1 MCKVDRMTFESIKPR
16 GSSRFNETHWSMV
29 IAAGQKD
36 SQAGEALQRL
46 CQIYWYPL
54 YAFVRRQGHGKS
66 DAEDLTQEFFARLLA
81 RDDLATVDR
90 EKGRFRSFLLASM
103 KHFLA
108 NEWDREQAQKR
119 GGGKRILSIKLEE
132 PESKYAVEPFH
143 DITPDKL
150 YDRRWAMTVL
160 HQVTAKLREEMRA
173 EGKDVQFEQMK
184 IFLAGGKGEVRYAE
198 VAQNLG
204 ISEAAVKTAVHRLRR
219 RYRQLLSAEIADTVE
234 TKQDVEQELRYLL
247 AALAE

>member
-1 MCKVDRMTFESIKPR
+1 LCKVDRMTFESIKNR
-16 GSSRFNETHWSMV
+16 GSSHFNETHWSMV

-36 SQAGEALQRL
+36 SRAGEALQRL

-90 EKGRFRSFLLASM
+90 EKGKFRSFLLASM

-108 NEWDREQAQKR
+108 NEWDRAQAQKR
-119 GGGKRILSIKLEE
+119 GGGKRILSINLEDSE
-132 PESKYAVEPFH
+132 LKYAMEPTH
-143 DITPDKL
+143 VITPDKL

-160 HQVTAKLREEMRA
+160 EQVMAKLRNEMRA
-173 EGKDVQFEQMK
+173 EGKTDQFDQLK
-184 IFLAGGKGEVRYAE
+184 AFLAGNKGDVRYAE
-198 VAQNLG
+198 VAENQG
-204 ISEAAVKTAVHRLRR
+204 ISEAAVKTAVHRLRK
-219 RYRQLLSAEIADTVE
+219 RYRRLLIAEIADTVE
-234 TKQDVEQELRYLL
+234 TQQDVEQELRHLL
-247 AALAE
+247 AALAD